1 MQDKK
6 IEKAFYERMFSNLKG
21 ADDGHCITYGYD
33 DLIQKHL
40 GVLPP
45 SRLLDVGCGTG
56 KNSVR
61 LAKAGF
67 DVIGIELSSAGIDA
81 ARKHAQKE
89 GQKVL
94 FVQGD
99 VENMPFK
106 DNVFEISFCG
116 LILHHF
122 PRIDALI
129 QGLSRVTQSRL
140 FALEVNA
147 LEPQSFVKFNIINAC
162 FGHPAI
168 SRNQRALFPKGV
180 SRELLRHGF
189 EEVEIEYIDIHSPGM
204 EAGIKGW
211 LRRSYLKIIRFFPL
225 RFRSNKFFIC
235 VKK

>member
-33 DLIQKHL
+33 EMIEKHL
-40 GVLPP
+40 GEFP
-45 SRLLDVGCGTG
+45 SGRLLDVGCGTG

-67 DVIGIELSSAGIDA
+67 NVIGIELSSAGISA
-81 ARKHAQKE
+81 ARKHAERE

-106 DNVFEISFCG
+106 DGAFEISFCG

-122 PRIDALI
+122 PRIDSLI
-129 QGLSRVTQSRL
+129 RGLSRITRSRI

-147 LEPQSFVKFNIINAC
+147 FDPQSFVKFNIINAY
-162 FGHPAI
+162 FGHPAM
-168 SRNQRALFPKGV
+168 SRNQRALFPSTV
-180 SRELLRHGF
+180 RRELRRHGF
-189 EEVEIEYIDIHSPGM
+189 QKAEIEYLDIHAPGSD
-204 EAGIKGW
+204 AGIKGW
-211 LRRSYLKIIRFFPL
+211 LRRSYLKILRILPARFS
-225 RFRSNKFFIC
+225 SNKFLIS
-235 VKK
+235 VER